1 MKRKF
6 IITAEMRDLE
16 KQVNLAEISYS
27 RMIEM
32 LCEKADEYA
41 KPEWISVKEK
51 DLSHLKEGDGVLTLD
66 TEGNIIP
73 YRYFLGGLN
82 MIGEHSDNNRE
93 ITHWLPLPS
102 ASAKTEC

>member
-27 RMIEM
+27 RMIEI

-41 KPEWISVKEK
+41 KPELIVLPFTLLYWLMTGIMLEPLCQQLIETTKDEK
-51 DLSHLKEGDGVLTLD
+51 
-66 TEGNIIP
+66 
-73 YRYFLGGLN
+73 
-82 MIGEHSDNNRE
+82 
-93 ITHWLPLPS
+93 
-102 ASAKTEC
+102 

>member
-16 KQVNLAEISYS
+16 QRVAKGEISYS
-27 RMIEM
+27 RMIQN

-41 KPEWISVKEK
+41 KPEWIDVKEK

-66 TEGNIIP
+66 ENGNIIP
-73 YRYFLGGLN
+73 YRYYI
-82 MIGEHSDNNRE
+82 IGEHSDNNRK
-93 ITHWLPLPS
+93 ITHWFPLPS
-102 ASAKTEC
+102 AFAKTEC